1 MLSNGSSTLA
11 FDKHTTIKDKTFAQ
25 TFPETCYC
33 VYTLMTYTLGSLR
46 NRNNE
51 ALSGSLA
58 FVPWILQEAYLQ
70 GDVHPETLVL
80 HRGSGAVVFSD
91 ASGFTALTERLAL
104 KSNGAELLSQCL
116 TSFFTPLIQPLEP
129 NTGQIWNI
137 YGKSWT
143 NGLVCTER

>member
-1 MLSNGSSTLA
+1 MTGSSFRLLFLVCFLA
-11 FDKHTTIKDKTFAQ
+11 DFCHWTSSFWSI
-25 TFPETCYC
+25 
-33 VYTLMTYTLGSLR
+33 R

-104 KSNGAELLSQCL
+104 KTNGAELLSQCL
-116 TSFFTPLIQPLEP
+116 TSFFTPLIQPLVH
-129 NTGQIWNI
+129 
-137 YGKSWT
+137 KRD
-143 NGLVCTER
+143 LC